1 MEIKKTWL
9 KKPNNFVLFPHF
21 FFRLTQCDLREKKLR
36 HFWVFALA
44 SAASVAS
51 PTSPG
56 SQSKVTGF
64 SFVYSSWNRMFHSFE
79 TQQFVNYFVLIDID

>member
-1 MEIKKTWL
+1 M
-9 KKPNNFVLFPHF
+9 
-21 FFRLTQCDLREKKLR
+21 
-36 HFWVFALA
+36 FALA